1 MPKSSVGA
9 SNIIQVTK
17 SHVNPLQDLLAV
29 EEPLEIR
36 LGYGDEV
43 RKEIS
48 LAVTMRT
55 PGHDFDLVT
64 GFLISEAVISNAEE
78 IVSIVYCEN
87 TRVEEKGNVVRV
99 ELHPS
104 MNVDVKKLQRHFYT
118 SSSCGVC
125 GKTSIESVHSHCQQI
140 SDNTKIV
147 EQIIHNAPDKLRK
160 TQRVFDH
167 TGGLHAAGLFSVRGE
182 LVLMYEDVG
191 RHNAFDKLVGAMVRA
206 KVTPENHFILVSGR
220 TSFEL
225 VQKCLMAHV
234 PILAGV
240 GSPSSLA
247 VELAKESKLTL
258 LGFVRNNSFNI
269 YTSEER
275 IVLDEELRKVV

>member
-36 LGYGDEV
+36 LGYGDVV

-55 PGHDFDLVT
+55 PGHDFDLAT

-125 GKTSIESVHSHCQQI
+125 GKTSIESVHSHCQKI

-147 EQIIHNAPDKLRK
+147 EQVIHNAPNKLRMA
-160 TQRVFDH
+160 QRVFEH
-167 TGGLHAAGLFSVRGE
+167 TGGLHAAGLFSVNGE

-191 RHNAFDKLVGAMVRA
+191 RHNAFDKLVGAMASA

-240 GSPSSLA
+240 GAPSSLA

-275 IVLDEELRKVV
+275 IVLDEELKKVV